1 MKNRLLVL
9 SIDALFYDDME
20 YMKTLPN
27 FKAYLERAS
36 YTRGM
41 KTIYP
46 SLTYPAHVSIATGQY
61 PSEHGIYQNEKLDL
75 SKKKF
80 DWYWYHDEIQVDT
93 ILDVAKKNGYTTS
106 SVLWPVMGGCPNVD
120 YLIAEIWAETAES
133 DPRPVFEKSSSKIL
147 MDTIFDKYKHHLN
160 WMRQPNLDEFGV
172 CCAEEIIET
181 YKPEVMTI
189 HLAHLDHTRH
199 ANGLQNEA
207 VKSAL
212 RDNDAWF
219 GRLVNALKKAGVY
232 EQTNIVILGDHGH
245 MEVEQ
250 VVCPN
255 VIFAENG
262 LIDCDENGKVSRYD
276 AYCLSAAFSTQVILK
291 NPDDQE
297 MRGKVLSLLEEMKE
311 DKSLGIEQII
321 TKEDALSQHHVKGNF
336 EFILEGDGT
345 SFHND
350 CVGEV
355 IRTHDNT
362 DYKLSLTT
370 HGHLPHK
377 GPQPA
382 FIAAGPAILPGLELK
397 AGSVLDEAPTFAEI
411 LGIEF
416 ESLEGK
422 ALKEI
427 IIKGGE

>member
-1 MKNRLLVL
+1 MKKRLLIL

-27 FKAYLERAS
+27 FKAYLSRAS
-36 YTRGM
+36 YTKGM
-41 KTIYP
+41 QTIYP
-46 SLTYPAHVSIATGQY
+46 SLTYPAHASIATGQH
-61 PSEHGIYQNEKLDL
+61 PSVHGIYQNEKLDL

-80 DWYWYHDEIQVDT
+80 DWNWYHKDLKVDT
-93 ILDVAKKNGYTTS
+93 ILDVAKKNGYSTS
-106 SVLWPVMGGCPNVD
+106 SVLWPVMGACPNVD
-120 YLIAEIWAETAES
+120 YLIAEIWAETPET

-181 YKPEVMTI
+181 YQPEVMMI

-212 RDNDAWF
+212 RDNDLWF
-219 GRLVNALKKAGVY
+219 GRLMAALKKAGVY
-232 EQTNIVILGDHGH
+232 ESTNIVILGDHGH
-245 MEVEQ
+245 MEVDQ

-255 VIFAENG
+255 VIFAEHG
-262 LIDCDENGKVSRYD
+262 LIDCDENGRVNDYD
-276 AYCLSAAFSTQVILK
+276 AYCFSAAFSTQVILK
-291 NPDDQE
+291 DPKNCE
-297 MRGKVLSLLEEMKE
+297 LRKKVLNLLEEMKADE
-311 DKSLGIEQII
+311 SLGIEQII
-321 TKEDALSQHHVKGNF
+321 TKEDALNIHNVKGNF

-350 CVGEV
+350 CVGEI
-355 IRTHDNT
+355 IRKHDNS

-370 HGHLPHK
+370 HGHLPYK

-382 FIAAGPAILPGLELK
+382 FIAAGPMIIPGIEMK

-411 LGIEF
+411 LEIEF
-416 ESLEGK
+416 EGLEGE

-427 IIKGGE
+427 IKKGE